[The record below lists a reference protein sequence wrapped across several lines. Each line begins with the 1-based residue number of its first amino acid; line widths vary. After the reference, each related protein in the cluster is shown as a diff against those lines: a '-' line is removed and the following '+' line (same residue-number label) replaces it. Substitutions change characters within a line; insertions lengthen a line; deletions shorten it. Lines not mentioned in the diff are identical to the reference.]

1 MGSRPRLSD
10 GRGEAAG
17 PNPGA
22 PSQIPR
28 DSPAFSGRPGRVV
41 RHHPARL
48 PVPASI
54 TSVVDAPRLVSSDA
68 SPTLPRVGGHCSMPA
83 ALAAAWN
90 CSPTIFGES
99 GTTRAAGAGF
109 AAALSVRIARATPP
123 FTNRTPLTSPSWFVL
138 LRRTVTSTPSPSAAS
153 ATSAQR
159 SALTSLR
166 RIPAAMKRSP
176 AITASRRPR
185 SSRRPDRSA
194 ASADT
199 RPALCRAPLTTS
211 PVADRPGK
219 PPHPRLVGEGQTRR
233 PPPISRPQRHRADGS
248 GGPLHGHRG
257 LRPGNDHPGPRV
269 PELTASTSRP
279 SESRGPWT
287 NGRHPPP
294 DSDSVTAVPRPR
306 PLARP
311 HGVKLSAAGVEA
323 PRLLRA
329 TLRRGQTVRRPRR
342 TVVRSELRL
351 GAVQV
356 STHRAPGSSS

>member
-1 MGSRPRLSD
+1 MSRSTSRSGRAAAGRNCRLRAPDASTVPSQEPHHAEPPSPPASSSNVRRRTSGARRRQTRPRT
-10 GRGEAAG
+10 GV
-17 PNPGA
+17 PGGA
-22 PSQIPR
+22 NSR
-28 DSPAFSGRPGRVV
+28 R
-41 RHHPARL
+41 
-48 PVPASI
+48 
-54 TSVVDAPRLVSSDA
+54 
-68 SPTLPRVGGHCSMPA
+68 
-83 ALAAAWN
+83 
-90 CSPTIFGES
+90 
-99 GTTRAAGAGF
+99 RA
-109 AAALSVRIARATPP
+109 
-123 FTNRTPLTSPSWFVL
+123 
-138 LRRTVTSTPSPSAAS
+138 
-153 ATSAQR
+153 
-159 SALTSLR
+159 
-166 RIPAAMKRSP
+166 
-176 AITASRRPR
+176 ASRRSACSWCCGKR
-185 SSRRPDRSA
+185 GQQVRRWLER
-194 ASADT
+194 
-199 RPALCRAPLTTS
+199 RW
-211 PVADRPGK
+211 
-219 PPHPRLVGEGQTRR
+219 QTRR